1 MCIVWACNGKG
12 FDMTIAQTFVLMVSV
27 LLWTAAVSAGELTVV
42 PTIEGDWW
50 TVAHNPNI
58 GDYTREGQQPVD
70 FAVWQA
76 ADGTWQLWS
85 CIRNTKLGG
94 HTRLFHR
101 WEGKNLT
108 DTDWEPKGIALEA
121 DPSLGEPL
129 GGLQAPHVVR
139 WNGLYHMVYG
149 DWEHMCFATS
159 EDGKEF
165 TRRILPD
172 GTTGVFTEGPGQ
184 NTRDPV
190 LLFTK
195 GKWHMYYTAFPRGKG
210 YVFCRTSPDL
220 HTWSDGMIVA
230 YGGRAGNNPFSCEC
244 PHVVETQ
251 PGLYHLFRT
260 QMYGEGAQTSV
271 YQSRNPYNFGIDD
284 DHYFV
289 CTLPVAAPEII
300 LHEGHYYIA
309 ALLPSLQGIQI
320 APFTFQTEEAVS
332 VFDFDSPEARARW
345 RIDEG
350 DLPEAFT
357 TSTRSNFYPPMRHFI
372 GTAELP
378 GDSQAHDEIMAVI
391 ESPEFTVESKAY
403 TAMVSGGVDAEQVYV
418 ALIDARTGDELWK
431 ATGNGGNH
439 FGKVRADW
447 SNYLGKRV
455 MLRVVDQSQAPW
467 CHINFGGL
475 YALKPVEKA
484 P

>member
-1 MCIVWACNGKG
+1 MSQRLVPA
-12 FDMTIAQTFVLMVSV
+12 L
-27 LLWTAAVSAGELTVV
+27 LTVV
-42 PTIEGDWW
+42 VFVIPVNAAEHTVRPSIEGDWW
-50 TVAHNPNI
+50 TVAHNPDI
-58 GDYTREGQQPVD
+58 GAYTSDRQQPVD

-85 CIRNTKLGG
+85 CIRWTKLGG

-101 WEGKNLT
+101 WEGKSLT
-108 DTDWEPKGIALEA
+108 DTDWEPKGIAMEA
-121 DPSLGEPL
+121 DPALGEPL

-159 EDGKEF
+159 QDGKEF

-210 YVFCRTSPDL
+210 YNFCRTSTDL
-220 HTWSDGMIVA
+220 REWSDSMIVA

-244 PHVVETQ
+244 PHVIETQ

-260 QMYGEGAQTSV
+260 QMYGENAQTSV

-289 CTLPVAAPEII
+289 CTLPAAAPEII
-300 LHEGHYYIA
+300 FHEGQYYMA
-309 ALLPSLQGIQI
+309 ALLPSLEGIQI
-320 APFTFQTEEAVS
+320 AKLRFLQEAAVA
-332 VFDFDSPEARARW
+332 VFDFDTPEDRALW
-345 RIDEG
+345 QVVEG
-350 DLPEAFT
+350 DVANVFT
-357 TSTRSNFYPPMRHFI
+357 TSTRSNFFPPMQHFI
-372 GTAELP
+372 GTAELA
-378 GDSQAHDEIMAVI
+378 DDAQAHDELTVVI
-391 ESPEFTVESKAY
+391 ESPEFTVQSGAY
-403 TAMVSGGVDAEQVYV
+403 NVFVSGGADEDKVYV
-418 ALIDARTGDELWK
+418 ALMDAATGAMLWK
-431 ATGNGGNH
+431 TTGNGSNN
-439 FGKVRADW
+439 FGKARVDW
-447 SNYLGKRV
+447 SEFLGKRV
-455 MLRVVDQSQAPW
+455 RLRIVDQSKEPW
-467 CHINFGGL
+467 GHINFGGL
-475 YALKPVEKA
+475 YALGIVKTTP
-484 P
+484 